1 VPADALASEDAAAPA
16 QTPGATRSYE
26 DLVPG
31 SLAWIAATHG
41 GPRPDP
47 LARAEAALDTPER
60 RPETE
65 PAPGSREAKAA
76 RRDAAKRERAQ
87 RRAEAKAQKQRARE
101 ERARA
106 REEAAAERE
115 RERVWAEEV
124 KQLEAEQ
131 SAAEAEEREQERA
144 ESKRLAEEAAQA
156 KARRRAESKAA
167 ARAALATPPGSHRAE
182 PPADAAEPHAP
193 ASTSPSPET
202 SIPETSTPV
211 EDTALLEAV
220 GAVDVE
226 EPQHS
231 AEEPADLV
239 ETQVVP
245 AVALASRSSTT
256 DRPEARRPDTDT
268 ETDAGTGP
276 ADSAVTPTDGAS
288 VEATSTERPSR
299 ARRADR
305 VERRRAKAAAAV
317 ARRDASGTDD
327 VPEPPSVPQEGPSTA
342 RRVVGLVG
350 VVLGVLGLVA
360 SVTLALAALLVAF
373 GFDPST
379 GVLQSVATV
388 ADPLTQPLR
397 GLVSFGGENAAAKES
412 FVAYGGGSVV
422 YLAVG
427 VLAPSLLHRPAR
439 S

>member
-1 VPADALASEDAAAPA
+1 M
-16 QTPGATRSYE
+16 TRSYE

-60 RPETE
+60 RPETD

-87 RRAEAKAQKQRARE
+87 RRAEAKAEKQRARE

-182 PPADAAEPHAP
+182 PPVDEPVAEAEP
-193 ASTSPSPET
+193 STSQ
-202 SIPETSTPV
+202 

-220 GAVDVE
+220 GAVAVQEPEAPTEETADV
-226 EPQHS
+226 
-231 AEEPADLV
+231 V
-239 ETQVVP
+239 ETRVVP
-245 AVALASRSSTT
+245 AVADVPAPAAT
-256 DRPEARRPDTDT
+256 DRRPDTDT
-268 ETDAGTGP
+268 DTDTDTESDAEAGAGTEVE
-276 ADSAVTPTDGAS
+276 AATDGAS
-288 VEATSTERPSR
+288 VEATPTERPSR

-317 ARRDASGTDD
+317 ARRDDSGTDD

-397 GLVSFGGENAAAKES
+397 GLVSFSGENAAAKES
-412 FVAYGGGSVV
+412 FVAYGGGSVA

>member
-1 VPADALASEDAAAPA
+1 M
-16 QTPGATRSYE
+16 TRSYE

-60 RPETE
+60 RPETD

-87 RRAEAKAQKQRARE
+87 RRAEAKAEKQRARE

-131 SAAEAEEREQERA
+131 AAAEAEEREQERA

-182 PPADAAEPHAP
+182 SPADAVEADGP
-193 ASTSPSPET
+193 ASTSPSPD
-202 SIPETSTPV
+202 TSTPE

-220 GAVDVE
+220 GGVDVE
-226 EPQHS
+226 EPQAP

-245 AVALASRSSTT
+245 AVAVASRSSAT
-256 DRPEARRPDTDT
+256 DRPQARDTDT
-268 ETDAGTGP
+268 ETDDEAEAGPET
-276 ADSAVTPTDGAS
+276 SAVTETDGAS
-288 VEATSTERPSR
+288 VEATPTERPSR

-317 ARRDASGTDD
+317 ARRDDSGTDD

-350 VVLGVLGLVA
+350 VALGVLGLVA

-397 GLVSFGGENAAAKES
+397 GLVSFSGENAAAKES

-427 VLAPSLLHRPAR
+427 VLAPSLLHRPGR

>member
-1 VPADALASEDAAAPA
+1 M
-16 QTPGATRSYE
+16 
-26 DLVPG
+26 
-31 SLAWIAATHG
+31 
-41 GPRPDP
+41 
-47 LARAEAALDTPER
+47 
-60 RPETE
+60 
-65 PAPGSREAKAA
+65 
-76 RRDAAKRERAQ
+76 
-87 RRAEAKAQKQRARE
+87 
-101 ERARA
+101 
-106 REEAAAERE
+106 
-115 RERVWAEEV
+115 WAEEV

-131 SAAEAEEREQERA
+131 SAAEAAEREQERA

-182 PPADAAEPHAP
+182 APTDEPGDTIDPDDTGEPDARADTSSTPAP
-193 ASTSPSPET
+193 STSE
-202 SIPETSTPV
+202 

-220 GAVDVE
+220 GAVDA
-226 EPQHS
+226 PGPD
-231 AEEPADLV
+231 ARTDEPADLV

-245 AVALASRSSTT
+245 AVVAADAPVPAT
-256 DRPEARRPDTDT
+256 DRPQAGDTDT
-268 ETDAGTGP
+268 EASPEVGAVTVPDGP
-276 ADSAVTPTDGAS
+276 AVDATPAD
-288 VEATSTERPSR
+288 RPSR

-305 VERRRAKAAAAV
+305 VERHRAKAAAAV
-317 ARRDASGTDD
+317 ARRDDAGTDD

-397 GLVSFGGENAAAKES
+397 GLVSFSGENADAKES

-422 YLAVG
+422 YLVVG
-427 VLAPSLLHRPAR
+427 VLAPSLLHRPGR

>member
-1 VPADALASEDAAAPA
+1 M
-16 QTPGATRSYE
+16 TRSYE

-60 RPETE
+60 RPETD

-87 RRAEAKAQKQRARE
+87 RRAEAKAEKQRARE

-124 KQLEAEQ
+124 KQ
-131 SAAEAEEREQERA
+131 
-144 ESKRLAEEAAQA
+144 A

-182 PPADAAEPHAP
+182 PPVDEPVAEAEP
-193 ASTSPSPET
+193 STSQ
-202 SIPETSTPV
+202 

-220 GAVDVE
+220 GAVAVQEPEAPTEETADV
-226 EPQHS
+226 
-231 AEEPADLV
+231 V
-239 ETQVVP
+239 ETRVVP
-245 AVALASRSSTT
+245 AVADVPAPAAT
-256 DRPEARRPDTDT
+256 DRRPDTDT
-268 ETDAGTGP
+268 DTDTDTESDAEAGAGTEVE
-276 ADSAVTPTDGAS
+276 AATDGAS
-288 VEATSTERPSR
+288 VEATPTERPSR

-317 ARRDASGTDD
+317 ARRDDSGTDD

-397 GLVSFGGENAAAKES
+397 GLVSFSGENAAAKES
-412 FVAYGGGSVV
+412 FVAYGGGSVA

>member
-1 VPADALASEDAAAPA
+1 MPDDVPASDAAATPA
-16 QTPGATRSYE
+16 QTPGASRSYE

-47 LARAEAALDTPER
+47 LARAGAALDTPER
-60 RPETE
+60 PPGTE
-65 PAPGSREAKAA
+65 PAPGSKEAKAA
-76 RRDAAKRERAQ
+76 RRDAARRDRAQ
-87 RRAEAKAQKQRARE
+87 RRAEAKAGKQRARE

-167 ARAALATPPGSHRAE
+167 ARAALATPPGIHRAE
-182 PPADAAEPHAP
+182 PPVDEPATDGP
-193 ASTSPSPET
+193 TSAFSEPSTSE
-202 SIPETSTPV
+202 

-220 GAVDVE
+220 GAVHAE
-226 EPQHS
+226 EPTAP

-239 ETQVVP
+239 ATQVVP
-245 AVALASRSSTT
+245 AVDAGADADADSDASAG
-256 DRPEARRPDTDT
+256 PEA
-268 ETDAGTGP
+268 G
-276 ADSAVTPTDGAS
+276 AVAETDGAS

-317 ARRDASGTDD
+317 ARRDDAGTDD

-397 GLVSFGGENAAAKES
+397 GLVSFSGENAAAKES

-439 S
+439 P

>member
-1 VPADALASEDAAAPA
+1 MPADASGSDPAAAPV
-16 QTPGATRSYE
+16 QTPGVTRSYE

-76 RRDAAKRERAQ
+76 RRDAARRERAQ
-87 RRAEAKAQKQRARE
+87 RRAEAKAEKQRARE

-167 ARAALATPPGSHRAE
+167 ARAALATPPGIHRAE
-182 PPADAAEPHAP
+182 PPVDEPAP
-193 ASTSPSPET
+193 DGPTSASSEPSA
-202 SIPETSTPV
+202 SQ

-220 GAVDVE
+220 GAVPTE
-226 EPQHS
+226 EPEAP

-239 ETQVVP
+239 ATQVVP
-245 AVALASRSSTT
+245 AVDVAADAPASAGTG
-256 DRPEARRPDTDT
+256 RPQARHTDTDT
-268 ETDAGTGP
+268 SAGPESG
-276 ADSAVTPTDGAS
+276 SEAVTDGEP
-288 VEATSTERPSR
+288 VEATPTERPSR

-317 ARRDASGTDD
+317 ARRDDAGTDD
-327 VPEPPSVPQEGPSTA
+327 VPEPPAVPQEGPSTA
-342 RRVVGLVG
+342 RRLVGLVG

-397 GLVSFGGENAAAKES
+397 GLVSFSGENAAAKES

>member
-1 VPADALASEDAAAPA
+1 MPDDVPASDAAATPA
-16 QTPGATRSYE
+16 QTPGASRSYE

-47 LARAEAALDTPER
+47 LARAGAALDTPER
-60 RPETE
+60 PPGTE
-65 PAPGSREAKAA
+65 PAPGSKEAKAA
-76 RRDAAKRERAQ
+76 RRDAARRDRAQ
-87 RRAEAKAQKQRARE
+87 RRAEAKAGKQRARE

-167 ARAALATPPGSHRAE
+167 ARATLATPPGIHRAE
-182 PPADAAEPHAP
+182 PTVDEPATDGPTSAFSEP
-193 ASTSPSPET
+193 STSE
-202 SIPETSTPV
+202 

-220 GAVDVE
+220 GAVHAE
-226 EPQHS
+226 EPTAP

-239 ETQVVP
+239 ATQVVP
-245 AVALASRSSTT
+245 AVDADA
-256 DRPEARRPDTDT
+256 DADTD
-268 ETDAGTGP
+268 
-276 ADSAVTPTDGAS
+276 SDGAS

-317 ARRDASGTDD
+317 ARRDDAGTDD

-397 GLVSFGGENAAAKES
+397 GLVSFRGENAAAKES

-439 S
+439 P

>member
-1 VPADALASEDAAAPA
+1 M
-16 QTPGATRSYE
+16 TRSYE

-60 RPETE
+60 RPETD

-76 RRDAAKRERAQ
+76 RRDAAKRERAR
-87 RRAEAKAQKQRARE
+87 RRAEAKAEKQRARE

-182 PPADAAEPHAP
+182 PPVDEPVAEAEP
-193 ASTSPSPET
+193 STSQ
-202 SIPETSTPV
+202 

-220 GAVDVE
+220 GAVAVQ
-226 EPQHS
+226 EPEAP
-231 AEEPADLV
+231 AEETADVV
-239 ETQVVP
+239 ETRVVP
-245 AVALASRSSTT
+245 AVADVPAPAAT
-256 DRPEARRPDTDT
+256 DRPQARHTDTDT
-268 ETDAGTGP
+268 SAGPESG
-276 ADSAVTPTDGAS
+276 SEAVTDGEP
-288 VEATSTERPSR
+288 VEATPTERPSR

-317 ARRDASGTDD
+317 ARRDDADTDD

-350 VVLGVLGLVA
+350 VALGVLGLVA

-397 GLVSFGGENAAAKES
+397 GLVSFSGENAAAKES

>member
-1 VPADALASEDAAAPA
+1 VPGDGPTSDATGAPT

-87 RRAEAKAQKQRARE
+87 RRAEAKAEKQRARE

-182 PPADAAEPHAP
+182 PPVDEPVAEAEP
-193 ASTSPSPET
+193 STSQ
-202 SIPETSTPV
+202 

-220 GAVDVE
+220 GAVAVQ
-226 EPQHS
+226 EPGAP
-231 AEEPADLV
+231 AEETADVV
-239 ETQVVP
+239 ETRVVP
-245 AVALASRSSTT
+245 AVADVPAPAAT
-256 DRPEARRPDTDT
+256 DRRPDTDT
-268 ETDAGTGP
+268 DTESDAEAGAGTEVE
-276 ADSAVTPTDGAS
+276 AATDGAS
-288 VEATSTERPSR
+288 VEATPTERPSR

-317 ARRDASGTDD
+317 ARRDDSGTDD

-397 GLVSFGGENAAAKES
+397 GLVSFSGENAAAKES

-427 VLAPSLLHRPAR
+427 VLAPSLLHRPGR